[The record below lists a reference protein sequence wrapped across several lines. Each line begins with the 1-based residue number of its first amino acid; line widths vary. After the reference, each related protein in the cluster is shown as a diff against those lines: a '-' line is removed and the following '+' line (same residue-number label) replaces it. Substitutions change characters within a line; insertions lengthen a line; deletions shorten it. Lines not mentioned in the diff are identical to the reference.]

1 MNLTELFQQNGKISE
16 VEIPVTKEDFAKDSF
31 TDGFFIEDSYVKL
44 IFRNIEKGKILVEG
58 KGKIPFSSSCN
69 RCLAEVREE
78 VFLDFEEQLYSPE
91 IEIDEDTKEEQYYLE
106 GYELDLLALIREE
119 LQLAWP
125 TKILCKEDCK
135 GICKKCGIDLN
146 KESCQCD
153 DFIPDVRFANLM
165 EIFNNSQ

>member
-1 MNLTELFQQNGKISE
+1 MNLTDLFQQNGKISE

-31 TDGFFIEDSYVKL
+31 TDGFFIEDSFVKL
-44 IFRNIEKGKILVEG
+44 IFRNIEKGKVLVEG
-58 KGKIPFSSSCN
+58 TGRIPFSSSCN
-69 RCLAEVREE
+69 RCLTEVTED
-78 VFLDFEEQLYSPE
+78 VILDFKEQLYSPE

-146 KESCQCD
+146 KENCQCD